1 MSHQRSNSSDSPTS
15 EVPSNNTS
23 PAQLLASL
31 TSNDNDP
38 QTSHSHDTPSRLSI
52 DLPRSGATSKGGCW
66 TCRLRRKKCDEQREG
81 DSCHTCNRLKI
92 KCLGWGPKRPDWMR
106 DKQAVE
112 AYKAD
117 IKAQLTRAGMIR
129 GQPKPPVV
137 QAKAVSS
144 SVFTT
149 QQYQGSSSSVPHT
162 ASDPRPAPSLIFD
175 GLSQGTNPG
184 ESSTMMSAL
193 AREAVMGDI
202 EGTADVYTA
211 TSSTSRH
218 SPHGLPPQFDHN
230 FSQLSTHSPY
240 TPPPPLPSSHPS
252 PHDLLHFTPTFDNH
266 IPSTTAFNPEVN
278 AATLSSHNPQV
289 EHVLYYFERV
299 CRIQFPFAS
308 TAAESITYSLVKQSP
323 HGPLTN
329 ALCAL
334 ASLHDAC
341 IRAAGGIE
349 SSTADNSQAFAFYD
363 NAHAQLRHNSQG
375 ILTEMDANAALHL
388 LSFSM
393 FSGGSTEWQPMLDI
407 VNEWFLRTGI
417 TAHDNPKLA
426 IVNMSSAARLAL
438 KSTMWLDVISTVTL
452 LGVPRYLQFYRRLYL
467 GGGGFWAASGR
478 YTLEELDTRVESLT
492 ACPDE
497 IMLGIAEISS
507 LECWKVQEMRKGTL
521 SMRELIRRVDILE
534 RHLRIDCE
542 PACALEA
549 DQTRLHPG
557 SAMGG
562 DPTATGLPRT
572 ASPADVARQLVAKIF
587 RETALVYLHT
597 VLNGSY
603 PGVPE
608 IIQSVDVIVQLLR
621 QLPVSIMDRGLM
633 FPIYLAGC
641 LTDDAVQRDVLRTRL
656 LGIQDG
662 FRNVHQTVQV
672 LETVWHRRDSRGGA
686 VEWRDLLQVQGRHRL
701 LLV

>member
-1 MSHQRSNSSDSPTS
+1 MSHKRSNSSDSPTS
-15 EVPSNNTS
+15 EVASNSTS

-149 QQYQGSSSSVPHT
+149 QQYQGSSSS
-162 ASDPRPAPSLIFD
+162 
-175 GLSQGTNPG
+175 
-184 ESSTMMSAL
+184 
-193 AREAVMGDI
+193 
-202 EGTADVYTA
+202 GTADVYTA

-240 TPPPPLPSSHPS
+240 TPPPSLPSSHPS

-278 AATLSSHNPQV
+278 AATLSGHNPQV

-299 CRIQFPFAS
+299 CRIQFPFAN
-308 TAAESITYSLVKQSP
+308 TAAENITYSLVKQSP

-349 SSTADNSQAFAFYD
+349 SSTPDNSQAFAFYD
-363 NAHAQLRHNSQG
+363 NAHAQLHHNSQG
-375 ILTEMDANAALHL
+375 VLTEMDANAALHL

-393 FSGGSTEWQPMLDI
+393 FSGGATEWQPMLDI

-426 IVNMSSAARLAL
+426 IMNMSSAARLAL

-452 LGVPRYLQFYRRLYL
+452 LAVPRYLQFYRRLYL

-521 SMRELIRRVDILE
+521 SMRELIRRGDILE
-534 RHLRIDCE
+534 RHLRIECE
-542 PACALEA
+542 PACAPEA
-549 DQTRLHPG
+549 DQTRLH
-557 SAMGG
+557 G

-587 RETALVYLHT
+587 RETALAYLHT

-608 IIQSVDVIVQLLR
+608 IMHSVDVIVQLLR

-672 LETVWHRRDSRGGA
+672 LETVWHRRDNRGGA
-686 VEWRDLLQVQGRHRL
+686 VEWRDLLHVQGRHRL

>member
-52 DLPRSGATSKGGCW
+52 DPPS

-162 ASDPRPAPSLIFD
+162 ASDPRPPPSLIFD

-184 ESSTMMSAL
+184 ET
-193 AREAVMGDI
+193 
-202 EGTADVYTA
+202 

-240 TPPPPLPSSHPS
+240 TPPPSLMQRPYP
-252 PHDLLHFTPTFDNH
+252 
-266 IPSTTAFNPEVN
+266 
-278 AATLSSHNPQV
+278 ATIHKSNML
-289 EHVLYYFERV
+289 LYYFER
-299 CRIQFPFAS
+299 
-308 TAAESITYSLVKQSP
+308 LVKQSP

-349 SSTADNSQAFAFYD
+349 SSTPDNSQAFAFYD
-363 NAHAQLRHNSQG
+363 NAHAQLHHNSQG
-375 ILTEMDANAALHL
+375 
-388 LSFSM
+388 
-393 FSGGSTEWQPMLDI
+393 GGATEWQPMLDI

-426 IVNMSSAARLAL
+426 IMNMSSAARLAL
-438 KSTMWLDVISTVTL
+438 KSTMWLDVIST
-452 LGVPRYLQFYRRLYL
+452 FYRRLYL

-521 SMRELIRRVDILE
+521 SMRELIRRGDILE
-534 RHLRIDCE
+534 RHLRIECE
-542 PACALEA
+542 PACAPEA
-549 DQTRLHPG
+549 DQTRLH
-557 SAMGG
+557 G

-587 RETALVYLHT
+587 RETALAYLHT

-608 IIQSVDVIVQLLR
+608 IMHSVDVIVQLLR